1 MSDASARTAGVTQR
15 HLLRILGVAFGIAVI
30 VGSTIGAGILRTP
43 GAVVAQIG
51 GAPGAFLIW
60 VVGGLYALLGAAA
73 LADLA
78 TTIPKSGGF
87 YVYARRAL
95 GPRAGFVVGC
105 ADWFS
110 NASFVAYGAI
120 TLSEYAALLGAE
132 IGQLPG
138 VIAIVGFTAVQ
149 LIGMRV
155 SSRVQ
160 EVTSFF
166 KAIAFLALIALL
178 FFAAPAA
185 AREPAPASLA
195 LPGFVA
201 VILALQLVIGAYD
214 GWQSGMYFAGE
225 DRDPERNLPRA
236 FITGVLLVIAVY
248 LLMNLALMRVLPP
261 AQLAASELP
270 AADAAAVVFGSR
282 GATLI
287 TALSLGSLLP
297 LIFAVLLTST
307 RILYGMAAD
316 AAIPRRLAFVN
327 AGGTPA
333 YALLLSAAAALAF
346 VTTGTFNRIAGV
358 AAFFAVVSYAGA
370 FVSLLVLRR
379 REPDLPRPFR
389 SWGYPG
395 TTIAVLA
402 GALIFLAGMVVSA
415 PGESV
420 IALGALLGAY
430 LIRVRTEF
438 NQVSR

>member
-1 MSDASARTAGVTQR
+1 VTQH
-15 HLLRILGVAFGIAVI
+15 HLLRILGVAFGVAVI
-30 VGSTIGAGILRTP
+30 IGSTIGAGILRTP
-43 GAVVAQIG
+43 GAVVAQTG
-51 GAPGAFLIW
+51 SAPVAFLIW
-60 VVGGLYALLGAAA
+60 AIGGLYALLGAAA

-95 GPRAGFVVGC
+95 GKRAGFVVGC

-120 TLSEYAALLGAE
+120 TLGEYAALLGGTS
-132 IGQLPG
+132 GQLPG
-138 VIAIVGFTAVQ
+138 VIAIVGFTIVQ

-160 EVTSFF
+160 EVTSFL
-166 KAIAFLALIALL
+166 KAVAFAILIAMLFLAT
-178 FFAAPAA
+178 PAA
-185 AREPAPASLA
+185 AREPASTAALA

-201 VILALQLVIGAYD
+201 IVLALQLVIGAYD

-236 FITGVLLVIAVY
+236 FMTGVLLVIAVY
-248 LLMNLALMRVLPP
+248 LLMNLALMRVLPR
-261 AQLAASELP
+261 AQLAASDLP
-270 AADAAAVVFGSR
+270 AADAAAVVFGSG

-307 RILYGMAAD
+307 RILYGMAED
-316 AAIPRRLAFVN
+316 AALPRRLAFVN
-327 AGGTPA
+327 TGGTPA
-333 YALLLSAAAALAF
+333 YALLLSGAAALAF

-389 SWGYPG
+389 SWGYPW

-402 GALIFLAGMVVSA
+402 GAVIFLGGMVVSA

-430 LIRVRTEF
+430 VIYGCARR
-438 NQVSR
+438 